1 MDTTAR
7 LLITCPDRPG
17 IIAAVTGFLHA
28 HDANVTSL
36 HERATDPEGGTLFMR
51 LQFETSHLVVTP
63 KVLSEKFGE
72 AVGAPYDMD
81 WHVSYGSVRR
91 RTAILVSKTDHCVN
105 ELLWEWQR
113 GALHTD
119 VGAVISNHE
128 ALRGAAEQFNVP
140 FHHVPFTRE
149 TQAESEAEMLRILV
163 GNFDLV
169 ILARYMRIL
178 SGNFV
183 SHFTNRLINIHH
195 SFLPAFAGA
204 NPYKQAYEHGV
215 KIIGATAHYVT
226 EELDAGPII
235 EQDVARVSYRD
246 SVSDLKT
253 KGRQLERQV
262 LSQAVRWHLEDRIIV
277 HGGKTIVFS

>member
-28 HDANVTSL
+28 HNSNVTSL

-51 LQFETSHLVVTP
+51 LQFETSHLSVSREALT
-63 KVLSEKFGE
+63 EKFDESIGK
-72 AVGAPYDMD
+72 PFDMD
-81 WHVSYGSVRR
+81 WRVSFGSDRKR
-91 RTAILVSKTDHCVN
+91 AAILVSKTDHCVN

-113 GALHTD
+113 GSLQAD

-128 ALRGAAEQFNVP
+128 TLRSAAEKFEVP
-140 FHHVPFTRE
+140 YYHVPFTRE
-149 TQAESEAEMLRILV
+149 TQPESEAQMLKILV
-163 GNFDLV
+163 GSFDLV

-178 SGNFV
+178 SGDFV
-183 SHFTNRLINIHH
+183 SHFDNQLINIHH

-246 SVSDLKT
+246 SVADLKT

-277 HGGKTIVFS
+277 QGGKTIVFS